1 MKIYDLVRVA
11 MLFFALCL
19 PAFSQPSSTSGPFK
33 WFHNKHPEKS
43 NPHYQDGM
51 HHRRTSNIRHTGKT
65 KKH

>member
-1 MKIYDLVRVA
+1 MKIYDMVRVA
-11 MLFFALCL
+11 MLFFAFCL

-33 WFHNKHPEKS
+33 LFHNKHPEKS

-51 HHRRTSNIRHTGKT
+51 HHRRTSNNRHTGKT